1 MKKIQLIISFAA
13 LSAVAAVQAQTVPT
27 HVVNDFDRSGLMN
40 SVNALDAGAKLQ
52 LGRGGKR
59 NESDE
64 ERKAREERER
74 EERGKESDEE
84 RKAREEREREGKEKG
99 DKWDKPWDRDEKSN
113 LFLLDNTKGDIR
125 SEATATEWES
135 GNTKS
140 FELRYFAADK
150 VLYMNVDG
158 AETKIQLQGDV
169 SFKNMFIRL
178 GGDAKNGVYSYMKGM
193 ELTRNFDGFK
203 GEGEGKGETR
213 PLSQEWLMSPKDEAS
228 STGLV
233 IDKDYVNYAEDWT
246 LRGGVG
252 FLFEDKEKANFSDA
266 SIDLMLVNTSN
277 VAPVPE
283 PASMIALGFGA
294 MAMLRRRKK

>member
-1 MKKIQLIISFAA
+1 
-13 LSAVAAVQAQTVPT
+13 
-27 HVVNDFDRSGLMN
+27 
-40 SVNALDAGAKLQ
+40 
-52 LGRGGKR
+52 
-59 NESDE
+59 
-64 ERKAREERER
+64 
-74 EERGKESDEE
+74 
-84 RKAREEREREGKEKG
+84 
-99 DKWDKPWDRDEKSN
+99 
-113 LFLLDNTKGDIR
+113 
-125 SEATATEWES
+125 
-135 GNTKS
+135 
-140 FELRYFAADK
+140 
-150 VLYMNVDG
+150 
-158 AETKIQLQGDV
+158 
-169 SFKNMFIRL
+169 MFIRL

-203 GEGEGKGETR
+203 GEGEGKGDTR

-252 FLFEDKEKANFSDA
+252 FLFEDKDRANFSDA

-294 MAMLRRRKK
+294 IAMLRRRKK